1 MAYTGFYATD
11 GSWNVHVVDGLSKV
25 DLFTVDGHI
34 NVTGSTGTGLY
45 HPCGCIAVTTA
56 PGSTYVGR
64 YAPDG
69 SLYINS
75 VSENDGSQKVT
86 FIP

>member
-1 MAYTGFYATD
+1 MAYVGFYAAD

-25 DLFTVDGHI
+25 DLYTADGCL
-34 NVTGSTGTGLY
+34 NVTGSTGGGY
-45 HPCGCIAVTTA
+45 MHPSGAVNVTTA
-56 PGSTYVGR
+56 PGGAIVPR
-64 YAPDG
+64 QAPDG

-75 VSENDGSQKVT
+75 VGENDGSQKVT